1 MAFLV
6 LINLFMPIF
15 SVMKRFLLKLAV
27 FAIGL
32 VVIDVIVGQAFSY
45 MVAGAKSGD
54 NLRNNYII
62 DGNQSDIVILGSSRA
77 LHHYNP
83 LIFEDSL
90 NQSCYNCG
98 QLGNGIILNYAISK
112 LSSERYIPKMIIY
125 DVMPEYDLLVGEDNH
140 KYLGILR
147 PYYEREGMID
157 VFEDV
162 DKTEKWKM
170 RSYLYK
176 YNSKLYPV
184 LRDYLRTEGEDPYKG
199 FKPEFKELDPLQVS
213 EKQTEAGKYTY
224 DLLKMLYL
232 QKLCELYPKSTKII
246 FVVSPIYNG
255 LDSVV
260 FKPVKDLCKVKNL
273 MFLDFSN
280 NPKYVHHVEY
290 FRDGGHMN
298 ARGAEEF
305 SKELSHLL
313 KSKCNES
320 CYNGGW

>member
-1 MAFLV
+1 MAFLA
-6 LINLFMPIF
+6 LINLFMQIF
-15 SVMKRFLLKLAV
+15 SVMKRFLLKLFL

-32 VVIDVIVGQAFSY
+32 VVIDVIVGKAFSY

-54 NLRNNYII
+54 NLRNNFII
-62 DGNQSDIVILGSSRA
+62 DENLSDIVILGSSRA

-112 LSSERYIPKMIIY
+112 LSLERYVPKIVIY

-157 VFEDV
+157 IFEDV

-170 RSYLYK
+170 KCSMYK

-213 EKQTEAGKYTY
+213 EKQTIEEKYTY
-224 DLLKMLYL
+224 DSLKMSYL
-232 QKLCELYPKSTKII
+232 LKLCELYPKSTKIV

-260 FKPVKDLCKVKNL
+260 FNPVKDLCKERDL
-273 MFLDFSN
+273 TFLDFSN
-280 NPKYVHHVEY
+280 SPKYVRHNEY

-298 ARGAEEF
+298 AKGADEF
-305 SKELSHLL
+305 SKELSNWL
-313 KSKCNES
+313 KKHIQ
-320 CYNGGW
+320 